1 MKRSG
6 MRVFKTKP
14 FSRFAGHEGIDDD
27 ALCDAVRRA
36 ENGLINA
43 DLGGGVIKQRLAR
56 EGQGKS
62 GGFRSIILFR
72 RAEKA
77 VFAYGFAKN
86 DRDNIKRDELTAFRK
101 LADQML
107 GYDDKALAAAMKN
120 GTITEIMC
128 HG

>member
-1 MKRSG
+1 

-14 FSRFAGHEGIDDD
+14 FARFAAHEGIDEDE
-27 ALCDAVRRA
+27 LCDAVRRA
-36 ENGLINA
+36 ENGLIDA

-62 GGFRSIILFR
+62 GGHRSIVLFR
-72 RAEKA
+72 RAGTA
-77 VFAYGFAKN
+77 FFVYGFAKN
-86 DRDNIKRDELTAFRK
+86 DRANIKRDELKAFRK

-107 GYDDKALAAAMKN
+107 GYDDQALAAAMDN
-120 GTITEIMC
+120 GTITEIRC

>member
-1 MKRSG
+1 

-14 FSRFAGHEGIDDD
+14 FVRFADHEGIDDD
-27 ALCDAVRRA
+27 ALCDAVQRA
-36 ENGLINA
+36 EKGLIDA

-72 RAEKA
+72 QAEKA
-77 VFAYGFAKN
+77 FFVYGFAKN
-86 DRDNIKRDELTAFRK
+86 DRDNIKRDELKAFRK